1 VLRPVASNSRLLR
14 RLSGESVRSPEKR
27 TVRGRDLDGGDEGW
41 GEVKGSR
48 YSRDLARVVGRRGKS
63 GRIEGRIDMEKEVD
77 GESAIDMKRLA
88 EKMERTFVET
98 ETEVGTQIE
107 ETLNEEEEL
116 DQSLLCGDE
125 DDIEEAVV
133 LDAEE
138 DGEHEVV
145 SKELVETEAEKED
158 EEDDDDDDP
167 VVTTRSP
174 RKVLRRRIVE
184 SDTEDEDDNPIVV
197 TSNRNRQVPL
207 QAQAKTVEPEPEL
220 APLTST
226 RPPFRKGH
234 SAISNWAQEVIDLT
248 ESPEPSESFV
258 LPVVPSRLPLA
269 QPLLPSVST
278 SRPTSSGSSN
288 VDALLHL

>member
-27 TVRGRDLDGGDEGW
+27 TVRGRDLDGG
-41 GEVKGSR
+41 SR

-63 GRIEGRIDMEKEVD
+63 GRIEGKIDMEKEVD

-125 DDIEEAVV
+125 EDIEEAVV

-138 DGEHEVV
+138 DEELEVV

-158 EEDDDDDDP
+158 EEDDDDDDDDP
-167 VVTTRSP
+167 VVTNRSP

-184 SDTEDEDDNPIVV
+184 SDTEDEDEDDDPIVV
-197 TSNRNRQVPL
+197 NTNRNRQVPL
-207 QAQAKTVEPEPEL
+207 QAQAKTVEPEPDL

-278 SRPTSSGSSN
+278 SRPTSSGSSD